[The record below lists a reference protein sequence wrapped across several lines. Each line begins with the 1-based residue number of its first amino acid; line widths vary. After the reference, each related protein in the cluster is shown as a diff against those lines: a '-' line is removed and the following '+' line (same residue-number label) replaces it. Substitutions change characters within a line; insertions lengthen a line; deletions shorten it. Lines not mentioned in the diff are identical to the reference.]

1 MNDVSKCKLYYFPKK
16 NTQKKCKKVQEEML
30 ITVILKI

>member
-16 NTQKKCKKVQEEML
+16 NNKKCKKVQEEML